1 MSCYFQLFTQGI
13 QPHEGSHYINNQLQ
27 GQQKPIKVGWD
38 NFKIHFI
45 AANKNGKIQIL
56 PRKTI
61 CVTERKQN
69 FHFVGYWG
77 KKGADNGLKL

>member
-1 MSCYFQLFTQGI
+1 MQSHKFMIYDTQGRRK
-13 QPHEGSHYINNQLQ
+13 Q
-27 GQQKPIKVGWD
+27 IKLVWD

-45 AANKNGKIQIL
+45 ATEKSDKIQIL

-61 CVTERKQN
+61 CITKRKKN
-69 FHFVGYWG
+69 FHFGDYWC